1 MIGADIRLT
10 LRLTGEY
17 VRLSVSDTGCG
28 MSSEVQEHIFKHV
41 FTTKEE
47 GRERDLGCR
56 PCWASSRE
64 AGGLDVVSES
74 GVGTRFDKYLSRIVR
89 EIEVPEDENVLL
101 MWVWRPVIQ
110 PVPTSRSPVHPRRWQ
125 ARWVSFW
132 I

>member
-17 VRLSVSDTGCG
+17 VGLSVSGTGCG
-28 MSSEVQEHIFKHV
+28 MSSEVQEHIFKHF

-64 AGGLDVVSES
+64 AGGIGCSQREWS
-74 GVGTRFDKYLSRIVR
+74 GNTFR
-89 EIEVPEDENVLL
+89 
-101 MWVWRPVIQ
+101 
-110 PVPTSRSPVHPRRWQ
+110 
-125 ARWVSFW
+125 
-132 I
+132 